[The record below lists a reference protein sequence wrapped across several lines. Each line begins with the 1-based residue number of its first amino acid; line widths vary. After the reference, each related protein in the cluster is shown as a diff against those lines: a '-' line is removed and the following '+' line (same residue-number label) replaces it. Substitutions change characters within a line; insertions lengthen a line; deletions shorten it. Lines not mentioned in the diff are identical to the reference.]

1 MWDIVSDGVKGCQ
14 ICFPRTIP
22 HTPSLKTGSG
32 VYMFCVFVDKRIPTT
47 VKCRSKFRQLIDSQA
62 VLCQTYAPKLGE
74 MFPCGLFPPKAIVML
89 AFVESSDAAE
99 GNLPPRFLTLKIPD
113 TFGFLFQRRK
123 VPTCPDSLGSSLTGL
138 GRPLPAVSS

>member
-47 VKCRSKFRQLIDSQA
+47 VKCRSKFRQLIDRARPSSASSEQLILVIGCCEA
-62 VLCQTYAPKLGE
+62 DLP
-74 MFPCGLFPPKAIVML
+74 LFA
-89 AFVESSDAAE
+89 
-99 GNLPPRFLTLKIPD
+99 R
-113 TFGFLFQRRK
+113 
-123 VPTCPDSLGSSLTGL
+123 
-138 GRPLPAVSS
+138 